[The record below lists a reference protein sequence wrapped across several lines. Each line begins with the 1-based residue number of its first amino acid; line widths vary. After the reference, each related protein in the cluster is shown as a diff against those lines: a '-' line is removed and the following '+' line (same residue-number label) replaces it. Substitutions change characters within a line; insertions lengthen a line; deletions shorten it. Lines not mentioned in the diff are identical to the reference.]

1 MATEVRGG
9 LNLKETKTRLSNFS
23 EDFTNQQVSIIR
35 FSPPKGEVEPDELAK
50 YEAARYSTEH
60 KVKTFSDL
68 GCVVRDLYLDNS
80 ISELE
85 FLSLLEKANE
95 QSIAVI
101 VQNPYP
107 GVFKEY
113 LSAISYEKDIDGL
126 REDNPLFPVSATSE
140 TIFRIVEPFV
150 QENDVVAVV
159 GAKGFVGRGVT
170 QLLEEAGIKTLALD
184 AGDDLT
190 RVRQANIVVSATG
203 KSNLLDEQ
211 HIVPEHRLVVDA
223 GFIPQGGSQKPLG
236 DVNRSAYDIPQ
247 NITPVPGGVGPFQMA
262 TLMERLVK
270 QVTGQKIQQWD
281 IPNPSKWPIY
291 ASAIGRGPVI
301 QDKVKKL
308 VSAYGQG
315 KPLEQRDRIALKKTF
330 NEFKEELASIQDWYS
345 TAQQLGQEPDN
356 IQKIADTEK
365 NFRQGQ
371 PLSAAEKLAM
381 RQDKNQL
388 TYNQLSAGISQID
401 PKAFLVR
408 LVANAASE
416 DIRPPQIEA
425 ILSLSPVMQAIQEQT
440 GEQAGQD
447 FTRGVIRDG
456 LNLNKQEQ
464 PKRPPPKQQR
474 DQDIDRGPSR

>member
-9 LNLKETKTRLSNFS
+9 LNLRETKARLSNFS

-35 FSPPKGEVEPDELAK
+35 FSPPKGEVDPDELAK

-170 QLLEEAGIKTLALD
+170 QLLEEAGIKPLALD

-211 HIVPEHRLVVDA
+211 HIVPEHRLIVDA
-223 GFIPQGGSQKPLG
+223 GFIPQGGSQK
-236 DVNRSAYDIPQ
+236 
-247 NITPVPGGVGPFQMA
+247 
-262 TLMERLVK
+262 
-270 QVTGQKIQQWD
+270 
-281 IPNPSKWPIY
+281 
-291 ASAIGRGPVI
+291 AS
-301 QDKVKKL
+301 
-308 VSAYGQG
+308 
-315 KPLEQRDRIALKKTF
+315 
-330 NEFKEELASIQDWYS
+330 W
-345 TAQQLGQEPDN
+345 
-356 IQKIADTEK
+356 
-365 NFRQGQ
+365 
-371 PLSAAEKLAM
+371 
-381 RQDKNQL
+381 
-388 TYNQLSAGISQID
+388 
-401 PKAFLVR
+401 
-408 LVANAASE
+408 
-416 DIRPPQIEA
+416 
-425 ILSLSPVMQAIQEQT
+425 
-440 GEQAGQD
+440 
-447 FTRGVIRDG
+447 
-456 LNLNKQEQ
+456 
-464 PKRPPPKQQR
+464 
-474 DQDIDRGPSR
+474 